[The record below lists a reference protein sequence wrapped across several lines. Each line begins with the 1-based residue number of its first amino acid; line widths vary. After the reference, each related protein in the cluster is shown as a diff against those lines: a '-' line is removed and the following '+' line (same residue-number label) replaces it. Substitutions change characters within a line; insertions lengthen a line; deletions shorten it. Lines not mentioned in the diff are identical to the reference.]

1 MNDCY
6 HSNNDY
12 NPCIYLN
19 ILFIKDFSKRGAV
32 MPQQSRYQ
40 TADFEKIM
48 NQVLST
54 LEEHDADRDLSLMVL
69 GNAITH
75 IFNTQVKPA
84 DRAAM
89 AEKFA
94 GVLVKSIN
102 Q

>member
-12 NPCIYLN
+12 NPCIYLT
-19 ILFIKDFSKRGAV
+19 ILFIKDFSKRGV
-32 MPQQSRYQ
+32 TMPQQSRYQ
-40 TADFEKIM
+40 NADFEALM
-48 NQVLST
+48 NKVIQT
-54 LEEHDADRDLSLMVL
+54 LDDNQADRDLSLMVL
-69 GNAITH
+69 GNVITH
-75 IFNTQVKPA
+75 IFQTQVKPA

-94 GVLVKSIN
+94 GVLVKSIK